1 MTATVTYLNLMNV
14 FDDIQVVLGNPD
26 GISEKK
32 TNAWLFDLLC
42 TTNKSFSCLTNVAEP
57 SLSPITFDRF
67 Y

>member
-1 MTATVTYLNLMNV
+1 MTATVTYLSLMNV

-32 TNAWLFDLLC
+32 QMPGCLIFFVRQM
-42 TTNKSFSCLTNVAEP
+42 KRFFFLTNFAEP

>member
-1 MTATVTYLNLMNV
+1 MNV

-32 TNAWLFDLLC
+32 QQMPGCLIFFVRQM
-42 TTNKSFSCLTNVAEP
+42 KRFSFLTNFAEL